1 MTRNDKLV
9 AKSVRLPADLVA
21 MVEQVEGR
29 DFSKKLVRVLEEYRD
44 GDETRK
50 EIIKEYDALVNVK
63 QNQLREYAKTIAQA
77 SRISAACADVVETGA
92 ALLQEPGHE
101 HLPRDANILS
111 PKELR
116 VLKQYRKLNEEAKI
130 YFRLFLECFV

>member
-1 MTRNDKLV
+1 MSRDDKLV
-9 AKSVRLPADLVA
+9 AKSVRLPADLVS

-29 DFSKKLVRVLEEYRD
+29 DFSKKLVHVLEEYRD

-50 EIIKEYDALVNVK
+50 EIIEEYDALVKVK
-63 QNQLREYAKTIAQA
+63 QNQLREYAKTISQA

-116 VLKQYRKLNEEAKI
+116 VLEIYRDLNEEARW
-130 YFRLFLECFV
+130 YLRMFLESF

>member
-1 MTRNDKLV
+1 MSRDDKLV

-50 EIIKEYDALVNVK
+50 EIIEEYDALVEIK
-63 QNQLREYAKTIAQA
+63 RDQLQQYADKIAQA

-101 HLPRDANILS
+101 HLPRDDNTLS

>member
-9 AKSVRLPADLVA
+9 SKSVRLPADLVS
-21 MVEQVEGR
+21 MVEQAEGR

-50 EIIKEYDALVNVK
+50 EIIEEYDALVESRR
-63 QNQLREYAKTIAQA
+63 NQLQHYSDRIMQA
-77 SRISAACADVVETGA
+77 SRISAACAGLIEAGSAMV
-92 ALLQEPGHE
+92 QEPGHE

-116 VLKQYRKLNEEAKI
+116 VLEIYRNLNEEAKF
-130 YFRLFLECFV
+130 YLRLFLECFV

>member
-1 MTRNDKLV
+1 MSRNDKLV
-9 AKSVRLPADLVA
+9 SKSVRLPADLVA
-21 MVEQVEGR
+21 MVEQAEGR

-50 EIIKEYDALVNVK
+50 EIIEEYDALVEIK
-63 QNQLREYAKTIAQA
+63 RDQLQQYADKIAQA
-77 SRISAACADVVETGA
+77 SKISAACASVIETGSA
-92 ALLQEPGHE
+92 VLQEMEHE
-101 HLPRDANILS
+101 HLPRDANTLS

-116 VLKQYRKLNEEAKI
+116 VLKIYRKLSEEAKI